1 MQSPVS
7 VRRQRLPLQANEL
20 YASAQK
26 RESFDIVVRLTEPNI
41 VDVSEIIERQKL
53 GSFLIGLVL
62 VSWIITFFDGLDSN
76 LISFAAPY
84 FGAQYHLSKLQLG
97 NIFSMGLFGTMVGG
111 FALGYLGD
119 RAGRRPMVVLATALF
134 GILTMCFALA
144 NSYGTLFS
152 LRFIDGLP
160 LGGMLPLAWALNIE
174 YVPKRYRATIVTVIM
189 MGYSLGT
196 ALGGPIAIWLIPKF
210 GWKSVFVFGGAFSLV
225 CAGILFAMLPESI
238 RFLASKGLSTARVG
252 ERIARIVGRIAPGHP
267 ISADA
272 TFVVSDESQRNKDFK
287 PSLLFAGELRWITPL
302 VWIGYIA
309 SSLAV
314 FFIVNWTPVV
324 FEALKYSRKEAAT
337 AASLYSAMGAVGGL
351 LLMRFTD
358 KRGAIAITV
367 MPVMT
372 AILLLAASFV
382 RMGHLQFM
390 VLSAITGGFLIGGHF
405 GMHSIC
411 GIFYPS
417 AYRANGAGWATS
429 IAKIGSVAGPIL
441 GGIVLSTSLPVR
453 YVFAVLAV
461 CPVVF
466 AICIF
471 VVGRMH
477 RKILGRE
484 ALASE
489 NVEMPPLATRA
500 VR

>member
-1 MQSPVS
+1 MPPQTT
-7 VRRQRLPLQANEL
+7 
-20 YASAQK
+20 
-26 RESFDIVVRLTEPNI
+26 I
-41 VDVSEIIERQKL
+41 DVSEIIERQKL
-53 GSFLIGLVL
+53 GRFLVALVL
-62 VSWIITFFDGLDSN
+62 VSWIITFFDGLDTN

-119 RAGRRPMVVLATALF
+119 RIGRRPMVVTATALF
-134 GILTMCFALA
+134 GVLTMCFALA
-144 NSYGTLFS
+144 NSYRSLFA

-174 YVPKRYRATIVTVIM
+174 YAPKRYRATIVTVIM

-196 ALGGPIAIWLIPKF
+196 ALGGPIAIGLIPKF
-210 GWKSVFVFGGAFSLV
+210 GWKSVFVFGGIFSLV
-225 CAGILFAMLPESI
+225 CAGILFAVLPESI
-238 RFLASKGLSTARVG
+238 RFLVSKSSSADRLAPRVAPIL
-252 ERIARIVGRIAPGHP
+252 RRIAPGLSIP
-267 ISADA
+267 PGA
-272 TFVVSDESQRNKDFK
+272 TFVVSDETSRSKDFK
-287 PSLLFAGELRWITPL
+287 PSLLFRGELRWITPL
-302 VWIGYIA
+302 VWMAYIA

-324 FEALKYSRKEAAT
+324 FEALKYTRKEAAT
-337 AASLYSAMGAVGGL
+337 AASLYSGVGALGGL

-372 AILLLAASFV
+372 AILLLTASFAT
-382 RMGHLQFM
+382 MGHVAFLI
-390 VLSAITGGFLIGGHF
+390 LAAITGGFLVGGHF

-453 YVFAVLAV
+453 YIFAVLAV
-461 CPVVF
+461 CPVVM
-466 AICIF
+466 AIC
-471 VVGRMH
+471 VYMVGRMH
-477 RKILGRE
+477 RRILGRE
-484 ALASE
+484 ALAASE
-489 NVEMPPLATRA
+489 SADSTLIAARQQA
-500 VR
+500 

>member
-1 MQSPVS
+1 MN
-7 VRRQRLPLQANEL
+7 A
-20 YASAQK
+20 
-26 RESFDIVVRLTEPNI
+26 
-41 VDVSEIIERQKL
+41 VDVSEIIEQQKL
-53 GSFLIGLVL
+53 GRFLISLVL
-62 VSWIITFFDGLDSN
+62 ISWIITFFDGLDSN

-84 FGAQYHLSKLQLG
+84 FGAQYHLSKIQLG
-97 NIFSMGLFGTMVGG
+97 NIFSIGLFGTMVGG

-119 RAGRRPMVVLATALF
+119 RIGRRPVVVFATALF

-144 NSYGTLFS
+144 HNYWTLLS

-174 YVPKRYRATIVTVIM
+174 YAPKRYRATIVTVIM

-210 GWKSVFVFGGAFSLV
+210 GWKSVFVFGGAFSLF
-225 CAGILFAMLPESI
+225 CSGILFLILPESI
-238 RFLASKGLSTARVG
+238 RFLASKGLGA
-252 ERIARIVGRIAPGHP
+252 ARIGTIIRRIAPGQLIP
-267 ISADA
+267 SGA
-272 TFVVSDESQRNKDFK
+272 TFVVTDESTKNKDFK
-287 PSLLFAGELRWITPL
+287 PSLLFRGELRLITPL
-302 VWIGYIA
+302 IWIGYIA

-372 AILLLAASFV
+372 VILLLTATFV
-382 RMGHLQFM
+382 GMGHVEFL

-453 YVFAVLAV
+453 DIFAVLAV
-461 CPVVF
+461 CPAVF
-466 AICIF
+466 AVCIYI
-471 VVGRMH
+471 VGRLQRRM
-477 RKILGRE
+477 LGRE
-484 ALASE
+484 GLAA
-489 NVEMPPLATRA
+489 VEDVAEVERSGFLTRA
-500 VR
+500 VQ

>member
-1 MQSPVS
+1 
-7 VRRQRLPLQANEL
+7 LPE
-20 YASAQK
+20 
-26 RESFDIVVRLTEPNI
+26 RNI
-41 VDVSEIIERQKL
+41 VDVSAVIENQKL
-53 GSFLIGLVL
+53 GRFLIGLVL

-84 FGAQYHLSKLQLG
+84 FGAQYHLSKIQLG

-119 RAGRRPMVVLATALF
+119 RIGRRPMVVLATALF
-134 GILTMCFALA
+134 GVLTMCFALA
-144 NSYGTLFS
+144 NSYWSLVS

-174 YVPKRYRATIVTVIM
+174 YAPKRYRATIVTVIM

-225 CAGILFAMLPESI
+225 CAGILFAILPESI
-238 RFLASKGLSTARVG
+238 RFLASKGLGA
-252 ERIARIVGRIAPGHP
+252 ERIRAIIRRIAPGQAIP
-267 ISADA
+267 AGA
-272 TFVVSDESQRNKDFK
+272 AFVVSDESQQNKDFK
-287 PSLLFAGELRWITPL
+287 PSLLFRGELRFITPL

-358 KRGAIAITV
+358 KRGAIAITI

-372 AILLLAASFV
+372 VLLLLTATFV
-382 RMGHLQFM
+382 GMGHVEFL

-453 YVFAVLAV
+453 DIFAVLAV
-461 CPVVF
+461 CPAVL
-466 AICIF
+466 AICIYI
-471 VVGRMH
+471 VGRMH
-477 RKILGRE
+477 RRILGRE
-484 ALASE
+484 ALAAQESAAE
-489 NVEMPPLATRA
+489 ISLADARGSVMTRA
-500 VR
+500 VQ

>member
-1 MQSPVS
+1 MNS
-7 VRRQRLPLQANEL
+7 
-20 YASAQK
+20 
-26 RESFDIVVRLTEPNI
+26 
-41 VDVSEIIERQKL
+41 VDVSQIIEQQKL
-53 GSFLIGLVL
+53 GRFLISLVL
-62 VSWIITFFDGLDSN
+62 ISWIITFFDGLDSN

-84 FGAQYHLSKLQLG
+84 FGAQYHLSKIQLG

-119 RAGRRPMVVLATALF
+119 RIGRRPVVIFSTALF

-144 NSYGTLFS
+144 NNYWSLLA

-174 YVPKRYRATIVTVIM
+174 YAPKRYRATIVTVIM

-210 GWKSVFVFGGAFSLV
+210 GWKSVFVFGGAFSLF
-225 CAGILFAMLPESI
+225 CAGVLFVILPESI
-238 RFLASKGLSTARVG
+238 RFLASKGLGAH
-252 ERIARIVGRIAPGHP
+252 RIAAIIQRIAPGRLIP
-267 ISADA
+267 SGA
-272 TFVVSDESQRNKDFK
+272 TFVVSDESRQNKDFK
-287 PSLLFAGELRWITPL
+287 PSLLFRGDLRLITPL

-372 AILLLAASFV
+372 TILLLVASFV
-382 RMGHLQFM
+382 GMGHLQFL

-441 GGIVLSTSLPVR
+441 GGIVLSTTLPVR
-453 YVFAVLAV
+453 DIFAVLAV
-461 CPVVF
+461 CPAVLAV
-466 AICIF
+466 CIYI
-471 VVGRMH
+471 VGRLH
-477 RKILGRE
+477 RRILGRE
-484 ALASE
+484 ALAA
-489 NVEMPPLATRA
+489 VEDVAEVA
-500 VR
+500 AH

>member
-1 MQSPVS
+1 
-7 VRRQRLPLQANEL
+7 LIEL
-20 YASAQK
+20 SM
-26 RESFDIVVRLTEPNI
+26 TERNN
-41 VDVSEIIERQKL
+41 VDVSRIIEEQKL
-53 GSFLIGLVL
+53 GRFLVGLVL

-84 FGAQYHLSKLQLG
+84 FGAQYHLSRIQLG

-119 RAGRRPMVVLATALF
+119 RVGRRPMVVLATALF

-144 NSYGTLFS
+144 NSYWSLFS

-174 YVPKRYRATIVTVIM
+174 YAPRRYRATIVTVIM

-210 GWKSVFVFGGAFSLV
+210 GWKSVFVFGGAFSLFCSGV
-225 CAGILFAMLPESI
+225 LFAILPESI
-238 RFLASKGLSTARVG
+238 RFLASKGLGA
-252 ERIARIVGRIAPGHP
+252 ERIAQIVRRIAPGQVIP
-267 ISADA
+267 ANT
-272 TFVVSDESQRNKDFK
+272 TFVVSDESQQNKNFK
-287 PSLLFAGELRWITPL
+287 PSLLFKGELRLITPL

-358 KRGAIAITV
+358 KRGAIAITI

-372 AILLLAASFV
+372 VILLLTATFV
-382 RMGHLQFM
+382 GMGHIEFL

-441 GGIVLSTSLPVR
+441 GGIVLSTTLPVR
-453 YVFAVLAV
+453 DIFAVLAV
-461 CPVVF
+461 CP
-466 AICIF
+466 AILAVCIYI
-471 VVGRMH
+471 VGRMH
-477 RKILGRE
+477 RRILGRE
-484 ALASE
+484 ALA
-489 NVEMPPLATRA
+489 ATEPSSGLLVSAEHQR
-500 VR
+500 V

>member
-1 MQSPVS
+1 MP
-7 VRRQRLPLQANEL
+7 
-20 YASAQK
+20 
-26 RESFDIVVRLTEPNI
+26 ESRI
-41 VDVSEIIERQKL
+41 VDVSQIIERQKL
-53 GSFLIGLVL
+53 GRFLISLVL
-62 VSWIITFFDGLDSN
+62 ISWIITFFDGLDTN

-84 FGAQYHLSKLQLG
+84 FGSQYHLTRLQLG

-119 RAGRRPMVVLATALF
+119 RIGRRPMVVVATALF

-144 NSYGTLFS
+144 NSYTSLFS
-152 LRFIDGLP
+152 LRFIDGIP

-174 YVPKRYRATIVTVIM
+174 YAPKRYRATIVTVIM

-196 ALGGPIAIWLIPKF
+196 ALGGPIAIWLIPIF
-210 GWKSVFVFGGAFSLV
+210 GWKSVFVFGGVAALV
-225 CAGILFAMLPESI
+225 CSGILFAILPESI
-238 RFLASKGLSTARVG
+238 RFLASKGFGA
-252 ERIARIVGRIAPGHP
+252 ERIAPIISRIAPGQP
-267 ISADA
+267 IPSNA
-272 TFVVSDESQRNKDFK
+272 TFVVGDESQKNKDFK
-287 PSLLFAGELRWITPL
+287 PSLLFSGELRWITPL
-302 VWIGYIA
+302 IWIAYIA

-337 AASLYSAMGAVGGL
+337 AASLYSAVGALGGL

-372 AILLLAASFV
+372 AILLLTASFV
-382 RMGHLQFM
+382 DMGHVAFL
-390 VLSAITGGFLIGGHF
+390 LLAAATGGFLIGGHF

-441 GGIVLSTSLPVR
+441 GGIVLSTTLPVR
-453 YVFAVLAV
+453 YIFAVLAV
-461 CPVVF
+461 CPAVM
-466 AICIF
+466 AISIYI
-471 VVGRMH
+471 VGGMH
-477 RKILGRE
+477 RRILGRE
-484 ALASE
+484 VLAAE
-489 NVEMPPLATRA
+489 PAPQMPVVHARGSVTA
-500 VR
+500 

>member
-1 MQSPVS
+1 MP
-7 VRRQRLPLQANEL
+7 
-20 YASAQK
+20 
-26 RESFDIVVRLTEPNI
+26 ESHII
-41 VDVSEIIERQKL
+41 DVSEIIERQKL
-53 GSFLIGLVL
+53 GRFLIGLIL
-62 VSWIITFFDGLDSN
+62 ISWIITFFDGLDTN

-84 FGAQYHLSKLQLG
+84 FGSQYHLTKLQLG

-119 RAGRRPMVVLATALF
+119 RIGRRPMVILATALF

-144 NSYGTLFS
+144 NSYKSLFA

-174 YVPKRYRATIVTVIM
+174 YAPKRYRATIVTVIM

-196 ALGGPIAIWLIPKF
+196 ALGGPIAIGLIPRF
-210 GWKSVFVFGGAFSLV
+210 GWKSVFVFGGIFSLV
-225 CAGILFAMLPESI
+225 CAGVLFAILPESI
-238 RFLASKGLSTARVG
+238 RFLVSKGAG
-252 ERIARIVGRIAPGHP
+252 AARIAPRIAPILRRIAPGQP
-267 ISADA
+267 IPDGAA
-272 TFVVSDESQRNKDFK
+272 FVVSDESQQNKDFK
-287 PSLLFAGELRWITPL
+287 PSLLFRGELRWITPL
-302 VWIGYIA
+302 VWVAYIA

-324 FEALKYSRKEAAT
+324 FEALKYSRSEAAT
-337 AASLYSAMGAVGGL
+337 AASLYSGVGALGGL

-372 AILLLAASFV
+372 AILLLVAGFV
-382 RMGHLQFM
+382 GMGHAAFLLLAA
-390 VLSAITGGFLIGGHF
+390 VTGGFLVGGHF

-429 IAKIGSVAGPIL
+429 IAKIGSVTGPIL

-453 YVFAVLAV
+453 YIFAVLAV
-461 CPVVF
+461 CPAIM
-466 AICIF
+466 AIC
-471 VVGRMH
+471 VYAVGKMH
-477 RKILGRE
+477 RRILGRE
-484 ALASE
+484 ALAAQDSRG
-489 NVEMPPLATRA
+489 VTAGAAAL
-500 VR
+500 

>member
-1 MQSPVS
+1 M
-7 VRRQRLPLQANEL
+7 LEH
-20 YASAQK
+20 SA
-26 RESFDIVVRLTEPNI
+26 
-41 VDVSEIIERQKL
+41 VDVSEIIEQQKL
-53 GSFLIGLVL
+53 GRFLVSLVL
-62 VSWIITFFDGLDSN
+62 ISWIITFFDGLDTN

-97 NIFSMGLFGTMVGG
+97 NIFSMGLFGTMLGG

-119 RAGRRPMVVLATALF
+119 RVGRRPMVVWATALF
-134 GILTMCFALA
+134 GILTICFALA
-144 NSYGTLFS
+144 NSYGSLFA

-174 YVPKRYRATIVTVIM
+174 YAPKRYRATIVTVIM

-196 ALGGPIAIWLIPKF
+196 ALGGPIAIGLIPKF
-210 GWKSVFVFGGAFSLV
+210 GWKSVFIFGGAFSLV
-225 CAGILFAMLPESI
+225 CAGVLFAILPESI
-238 RFLASKGLSTARVG
+238 RFLVSKGRGSD
-252 ERIARIVGRIAPGHP
+252 RIRAIVRRIAPERP
-267 ISADA
+267 IPAGV
-272 TFVVSDESQRNKDFK
+272 TFVVSDESQKNKDFK
-287 PSLLFAGELRWITPL
+287 PRLLFQGELRSITPL
-302 VWIGYIA
+302 IWMAYIA

-324 FEALKYSRKEAAT
+324 FEALKYTRKEAAT
-337 AASLYSAMGAVGGL
+337 AASLYSGAGALGGL

-358 KRGAIAITV
+358 RRGAIAITV

-372 AILLLAASFV
+372 AILLLVASFAS
-382 RMGHLQFM
+382 MGHVEFL
-390 VLSAITGGFLIGGHF
+390 VLAAITGGFLVGGHF

-441 GGIVLSTSLPVR
+441 GGIVLSTTLPVR
-453 YVFAVLAV
+453 YIFAVLAV
-461 CPVVF
+461 CPAVMAV
-466 AICIF
+466 CIY

-477 RKILGRE
+477 RRILGRE
-484 ALASE
+484 ALAADE
-489 NVEMPPLATRA
+489 PATRA
-500 VR
+500 LVAD

>member
-1 MQSPVS
+1 
-7 VRRQRLPLQANEL
+7 LA
-20 YASAQK
+20 
-26 RESFDIVVRLTEPNI
+26 EPKI
-41 VDVSEIIERQKL
+41 VDVSLIIEQQKL
-53 GSFLIGLVL
+53 GRFLVGLVL

-84 FGAQYHLSKLQLG
+84 FGAQYHLSKIQLG

-119 RAGRRPMVVLATALF
+119 RVGRRPMVVLATALF
-134 GILTMCFALA
+134 GILTICFTLA
-144 NSYGTLFS
+144 NSYWSLFL

-174 YVPKRYRATIVTVIM
+174 YAPKRYRATIVTVIM

-210 GWKSVFVFGGAFSLV
+210 GWKSVFVFGGALSLF
-225 CAGILFAMLPESI
+225 CAGVLFAILPESI
-238 RFLASKGLSTARVG
+238 RFLASKGLGAD
-252 ERIARIVGRIAPGHP
+252 RIGSIVRRIAPGQLIP
-267 ISADA
+267 ANA
-272 TFVVSDESQRNKDFK
+272 KFVVTDESQQNKEFK
-287 PSLLFAGELRWITPL
+287 PALLFRGELRWITPL
-302 VWIGYIA
+302 IWIGYIA

-358 KRGAIAITV
+358 KRGAIAITI

-372 AILLLAASFV
+372 VILLLTATFAT
-382 RMGHLQFM
+382 MGHVEFL

-441 GGIVLSTSLPVR
+441 GGIILSTSLPVR
-453 YVFAVLAV
+453 DIFAVLAV
-461 CPVVF
+461 CPAAL
-466 AICIF
+466 AICIYI
-471 VVGRMH
+471 VGRMH
-477 RKILGRE
+477 RRILGRE
-484 ALASE
+484 ALAAE
-489 NVEMPPLATRA
+489 ADAA
-500 VR
+500 VLMAAPQQAG

>member
-1 MQSPVS
+1 MAV
-7 VRRQRLPLQANEL
+7 
-20 YASAQK
+20 
-26 RESFDIVVRLTEPNI
+26 
-41 VDVSEIIERQKL
+41 VDVSEIIENQKL
-53 GSFLIGLVL
+53 SRFLFGLVAI
-62 VSWIITFFDGLDSN
+62 SWIITFFDGLDAN
-76 LISFAAPY
+76 LISFAASY
-84 FGAQYHLSKLQLG
+84 FRKDYHLTTGQTGS
-97 NIFSMGLFGTMVGG
+97 IFAMHQVGTLLGG
-111 FALGYLGD
+111 FVFAYIAD
-119 RAGRRPMVVLATALF
+119 RVGRRPTVILATASF
-134 GILTMCFALA
+134 GIVTMCFYFAS
-144 NSYGTLFS
+144 SYWSLFTLR
-152 LRFIDGLP
+152 LIDGFP

-174 YVPKRYRATIVTVIM
+174 YAPKRYRATIVTVIM

-210 GWKSVFVFGGAFSLV
+210 GWKSVFVFGGAFSLF
-225 CAGILFAMLPESI
+225 CAGILFAILPESI
-238 RFLASKGLSTARVG
+238 RFLASKGLGA
-252 ERIARIVGRIAPGHP
+252 ERIAQIVRRIAPGEVIP
-267 ISADA
+267 ANA
-272 TFVVSDESQRNKDFK
+272 TFVGSDESRQNKDFK
-287 PSLLFAGELRWITPL
+287 PSLLFKGELRLITPL

-372 AILLLAASFV
+372 TILLLTATFV
-382 RMGHLQFM
+382 GMGHLEFL

-441 GGIVLSTSLPVR
+441 GGIILSTSLPVR
-453 YVFAVLAV
+453 YIFAVLAV
-461 CPVVF
+461 CPAMLGV
-466 AICIF
+466 CIYI
-471 VVGRMH
+471 VGRIQQRTSH
-477 RKILGRE
+477 
-484 ALASE
+484 E
-489 NVEMPPLATRA
+489 NFAQGWTDPAKPLAAQTGARD
-500 VR
+500 

>member
-1 MQSPVS
+1 LNS
-7 VRRQRLPLQANEL
+7 
-20 YASAQK
+20 
-26 RESFDIVVRLTEPNI
+26 
-41 VDVSEIIERQKL
+41 VDVSAVIEQQKL
-53 GSFLIGLVL
+53 GRFLISLVL
-62 VSWIITFFDGLDSN
+62 ISWIITFFDGLDSN

-84 FGAQYHLSKLQLG
+84 FGSQYHLSKIQLG

-119 RAGRRPMVVLATALF
+119 RIGRRPVVIFATALF

-144 NSYGTLFS
+144 NNYWSLFS

-174 YVPKRYRATIVTVIM
+174 YAPKRYRATIVTVIM

-210 GWKSVFVFGGAFSLV
+210 GWKSVFVVGGAFSLV
-225 CAGILFAMLPESI
+225 CSGILFVILPESI
-238 RFLASKGLSTARVG
+238 RFLATKGLGAD
-252 ERIARIVGRIAPGHP
+252 RIGAIIRRIAPDHVIP
-267 ISADA
+267 ASA
-272 TFVVSDESQRNKDFK
+272 TFVVSDEKQLNKDFK
-287 PSLLFAGELRWITPL
+287 PSLLFRGELRWITPL
-302 VWIGYIA
+302 VWLGYIA

-358 KRGAIAITV
+358 RRGAIAVTI

-372 AILLLAASFV
+372 TLLLLVASFV
-382 RMGHLQFM
+382 GMGHVEFL

-441 GGIVLSTSLPVR
+441 GGIILSTSLPVR
-453 YVFAVLAV
+453 YIFAVLAV
-461 CPVVF
+461 CPAVL
-466 AICIF
+466 AICIYI
-471 VVGRMH
+471 VGRMH
-477 RKILGRE
+477 RRILGRE
-484 ALASE
+484 ALAAVELSE
-489 NVEMPPLATRA
+489 DSLLTRA
-500 VR
+500 AH

>member
-1 MQSPVS
+1 MTGLS
-7 VRRQRLPLQANEL
+7 V
-20 YASAQK
+20 
-26 RESFDIVVRLTEPNI
+26 I
-41 VDVSEIIERQKL
+41 DVSKIVEQQKL
-53 GSFLIGLVL
+53 GRFLIALVL
-62 VSWIITFFDGLDSN
+62 ISWIITFFDGLDSN

-84 FGAQYHLSKLQLG
+84 FGAQYHLSKIQLG

-119 RAGRRPMVVLATALF
+119 RIGRRPVVIFATFLF

-144 NSYGTLFS
+144 NSYWSLFS

-174 YVPKRYRATIVTVIM
+174 YAPKRYRATIVTVIM

-210 GWKSVFVFGGAFSLV
+210 GWKSVFLFGGALSLV
-225 CAGILFAMLPESI
+225 CSGILFAMLPESI
-238 RFLASKGLSTARVG
+238 RFLASKGWATD
-252 ERIARIVGRIAPGHP
+252 RIAHIIRRIAPNQAIAPG
-267 ISADA
+267 A
-272 TFVVSDESQRNKDFK
+272 TFVVSDETQQNKDFK
-287 PSLLFAGELRWITPL
+287 PSLLFGGELRWITPL
-302 VWIGYIA
+302 IWIGYIG

-358 KRGAIAITV
+358 KRGAIAITI

-372 AILLLAASFV
+372 VLLLLVASFV
-382 RMGHLQFM
+382 AMGHIEFL
-390 VLSAITGGFLIGGHF
+390 VLSAVTGGFLIGGHF

-441 GGIVLSTSLPVR
+441 GGIILSTSLPVR
-453 YVFAVLAV
+453 DIFAVLAV
-461 CPVVF
+461 CPAVL
-466 AICIF
+466 AICIYI
-471 VVGRMH
+471 VGRMH
-477 RKILGRE
+477 RRILGRE
-484 ALASE
+484 ALAAVESE
-489 NVEMPPLATRA
+489 SRHLVVAP
-500 VR
+500 

>member
-1 MQSPVS
+1 LSCFRS
-7 VRRQRLPLQANEL
+7 CKIADDK
-20 YASAQK
+20 AAGHFHG
-26 RESFDIVVRLTEPNI
+26 FDIVVPLTEPNI
-41 VDVSEIIERQKL
+41 VDVSQLIERQKL
-53 GSFLIGLVL
+53 GRFLIGLVL
-62 VSWIITFFDGLDSN
+62 ISWIITFFDGLDTN

-84 FGAQYHLSKLQLG
+84 FGAQYHLNRLQLG

-119 RAGRRPMVVLATALF
+119 RVGRRPMVVWATALF

-144 NSYGTLFS
+144 NSYRSLFM

-174 YVPKRYRATIVTVIM
+174 YAPKRYRATIVTVIM
-189 MGYSLGT
+189 IGYSLGT
-196 ALGGPIAIWLIPKF
+196 ALGGPIAIWLIPKL
-210 GWKSVFVFGGAFSLV
+210 GWKSVFVFGGAFSLF
-225 CAGILFAMLPESI
+225 CAGILFAILPESI
-238 RFLASKGLSTARVG
+238 RFLVSKGLSADRLG
-252 ERIARIVGRIAPGHP
+252 PRIAPILRRIAPGEA
-267 ISADA
+267 ITAGA
-272 TFVVSDESQRNKDFK
+272 TFVVTDEIRQNKDFK
-287 PSLLFAGELRWITPL
+287 PSLLFRGELRRITPL
-302 VWIGYIA
+302 VWMAYIA

-337 AASLYSAMGAVGGL
+337 AASLYSAVGALGGL

-372 AILLLAASFV
+372 AILLFVASFV
-382 RMGHLQFM
+382 GMGHVAFLI
-390 VLSAITGGFLIGGHF
+390 LAAITGGFLIGGHF

-441 GGIVLSTSLPVR
+441 GGIVLSTTLPVR
-453 YVFAVLAV
+453 YIFAVLAV
-461 CPVVF
+461 CPVVM
-466 AICIF
+466 AICIYT
-471 VVGRMH
+471 VGRMH
-477 RKILGRE
+477 RRILGRE
-484 ALASE
+484 ALAAESAAE
-489 NVEMPPLATRA
+489 LSLADAPRA
-500 VR
+500 VTVR

>member
-1 MQSPVS
+1 
-7 VRRQRLPLQANEL
+7 LLEH
-20 YASAQK
+20 SA
-26 RESFDIVVRLTEPNI
+26 
-41 VDVSEIIERQKL
+41 VDVSEIIEQQKL
-53 GSFLIGLVL
+53 GRFLVSLVL
-62 VSWIITFFDGLDSN
+62 ISWIITFFDGLDTN

-97 NIFSMGLFGTMVGG
+97 NIFSMGLFGTMLGG

-119 RAGRRPMVVLATALF
+119 RVGRRPMVVWATALF
-134 GILTMCFALA
+134 GILTICFALA
-144 NSYGTLFS
+144 NSYGSLFA

-174 YVPKRYRATIVTVIM
+174 YAPKRYRATIVTVIM

-196 ALGGPIAIWLIPKF
+196 ALGGPIAIGLIPKF
-210 GWKSVFVFGGAFSLV
+210 GWKSVFIFGGAFSLV
-225 CAGILFAMLPESI
+225 CAGVLFAILPESI
-238 RFLASKGLSTARVG
+238 RFLVSKGRGSD
-252 ERIARIVGRIAPGHP
+252 RIRAIVRRIAPERP
-267 ISADA
+267 IPAGV
-272 TFVVSDESQRNKDFK
+272 TFVVSDESQKNKDFK
-287 PSLLFAGELRWITPL
+287 PRLLFQGELRSITPL
-302 VWIGYIA
+302 IWMAYIA

-324 FEALKYSRKEAAT
+324 FEALKYTRKEAAT
-337 AASLYSAMGAVGGL
+337 AASLYSGAGALGGL

-358 KRGAIAITV
+358 RRGAIAITV

-372 AILLLAASFV
+372 AILLLVASFAS
-382 RMGHLQFM
+382 MGHVEFL
-390 VLSAITGGFLIGGHF
+390 VLAAITGGFLVGGHF

-441 GGIVLSTSLPVR
+441 GGIVLSTTLPVR
-453 YVFAVLAV
+453 YIFAVLAV
-461 CPVVF
+461 CPAVMAV
-466 AICIF
+466 CIY

-477 RKILGRE
+477 RRILGRE
-484 ALASE
+484 ALAADE
-489 NVEMPPLATRA
+489 PATRA
-500 VR
+500 LVAD

>member
-1 MQSPVS
+1 
-7 VRRQRLPLQANEL
+7 LP
-20 YASAQK
+20 
-26 RESFDIVVRLTEPNI
+26 EPAI
-41 VDVSEIIERQKL
+41 VDVSGIIERQKL
-53 GSFLIGLVL
+53 GRFLIGLVL
-62 VSWIITFFDGLDSN
+62 ISWIITFFDGLDTN

-84 FGAQYHLSKLQLG
+84 FGSQYHLTRLQLG

-111 FALGYLGD
+111 FALGNLGD
-119 RAGRRPMVVLATALF
+119 RIGRRPMVVLATALF

-144 NSYGTLFS
+144 NSYPSLFW

-174 YVPKRYRATIVTVIM
+174 YAPKRYRATIVTVIM

-196 ALGGPIAIWLIPKF
+196 ALGGQVANWLIPLF
-210 GWKSVFVFGGAFSLV
+210 GWKSVFVFGGAAALV
-225 CAGILFAMLPESI
+225 CSGILFAILPESI
-238 RFLASKGLSTARVG
+238 RFLASKGFGA
-252 ERIARIVGRIAPGHP
+252 ERIAPIIRRIAPDQLLPAG
-267 ISADA
+267 AA
-272 TFVVSDESQRNKDFK
+272 FAVTDENNQNKDFK
-287 PSLLFAGELRWITPL
+287 PSLLFSGELRWITPL
-302 VWIGYIA
+302 IWIAYIA

-324 FEALKYSRKEAAT
+324 FEALKYTRKEAAN

-358 KRGAIAITV
+358 KRGASAITI

-372 AILLLAASFV
+372 AILLLMATFV
-382 RMGHLQFM
+382 GMGHTAFL
-390 VLSAITGGFLIGGHF
+390 VLAAVTGGFLIGGHF

-453 YVFAVLAV
+453 YIFAVLAV
-461 CPVVF
+461 CPVVM
-466 AICIF
+466 AISIYI
-471 VVGRMH
+471 VGRMH
-477 RKILGRE
+477 RRILGRE
-484 ALASE
+484 ALAAE
-489 NVEMPPLATRA
+489 EPPLAHARGSVSDARGSVTA
-500 VR
+500 